1 MLTPLDIQNK
11 SFSNATMGYKKAE
24 VDAFKEEI
32 LSEYETLYK
41 SYNEANSKIKELT
54 KALETYTAM
63 EETMKNTLVVAQ
75 SSAEKLTEASQKD
88 AEAIINEAT
97 VKSQEIISKAND
109 RIASLTAEYE
119 ALKKEIGM
127 FIMRAK
133 SEFDVQIKSLEQSQ
147 ERLEKS
153 GV

>member
-1 MLTPLDIQNK
+1 MLTPLDIQNR

-32 LSEYETLYK
+32 LAEYEALYK
-41 SYNEANSKIKELT
+41 SFNEANSKIKELT
-54 KALETYTAM
+54 KSLETYTAM

-75 SSAEKLTEASQKD
+75 GSAEKLTEAAHKE
-88 AEAIINEAT
+88 AEAIVSEAT
-97 VKSQEIISKAND
+97 VKSQDVITKAND
-109 RIASLTAEYE
+109 RIASLSAEYD

-147 ERLEKS
+147 ERLEKT